1 MVGSSATLSIAV
13 AVIGV
18 LGTIIP
24 PYLSVISQDYRQPN
38 IRIIDAT
45 DRSAI
50 QNRTSPFPT
59 NLTQYDF
66 RIANTGSAP
75 ATNLSVI
82 LNVSP
87 MDIVNISNKLSTTGI
102 VLPEFNNRVFHSGD
116 NQTVNSSLLELHI
129 PKLIH
134 GRGSTVALNTFI
146 NHSDEG
152 NNDIEAFAVYD
163 QGSTVDL
170 LSSTAEP
177 ISFEGQFSN
186 LLEVY
191 GPYYYLILYGS
202 IGWFSASYILRRR
215 KLKRFP
221 LKIAKEIIA
230 IRRELRNDHSSRY
243 TYPEIWNQVP
253 YKMRKSI
260 DSVNDYLLIDD
271 FNSELKKRNSYLRDI
286 NKGETLPKDY
296 TLLKLNETLLLA
308 AENVLDK
315 IDWNKYGS
323 LGSMGE
329 ERLNKNDEDF
339 IPLY

>member
-1 MVGSSATLSIAV
+1 
-13 AVIGV
+13 
-18 LGTIIP
+18 
-24 PYLSVISQDYRQPN
+24 
-38 IRIIDAT
+38 
-45 DRSAI
+45 
-50 QNRTSPFPT
+50 
-59 NLTQYDF
+59 
-66 RIANTGSAP
+66 
-75 ATNLSVI
+75 
-82 LNVSP
+82 
-87 MDIVNISNKLSTTGI
+87 
-102 VLPEFNNRVFHSGD
+102 
-116 NQTVNSSLLELHI
+116 
-129 PKLIH
+129 
-134 GRGSTVALNTFI
+134 
-146 NHSDEG
+146 
-152 NNDIEAFAVYD
+152 
-163 QGSTVDL
+163 
-170 LSSTAEP
+170 
-177 ISFEGQFSN
+177 
-186 LLEVY
+186 VY

-260 DSVNDYLLIDD
+260 DSVNDYLLLDD

-339 IPLY
+339 IPLN